1 MIEIIC
7 DNCERTFSVENDQAG
22 SKVPC
27 PLCGDINRVPAEGD
41 GGAREA
47 MRPARSAPPPTREP
61 EGEREICV
69 VRPAMFRAHPFRYLL
84 LVLLFAGGIGL
95 AVVVPIEGSLPP
107 WLSWLGLGA
116 AAVGMVLW
124 LIWWIGSTRWMKLS
138 ITNKR
143 TVRHEGLIR
152 RHSTEVL
159 HDHVRSVD
167 INQSFM
173 QRILGV
179 GYIGI
184 DSAGQDDI
192 EIEMRDIPNPYEVK
206 KVIDTYRKM

>member
-1 MIEIIC
+1 
-7 DNCERTFSVENDQAG
+7 
-22 SKVPC
+22 
-27 PLCGDINRVPAEGD
+27 
-41 GGAREA
+41 
-47 MRPARSAPPPTREP
+47 
-61 EGEREICV
+61 
-69 VRPAMFRAHPFRYLL
+69 MFRAHPFRYLL

-95 AVVVPIEGSLPP
+95 GIVVPIEGSLPP
-107 WLSWLGLGA
+107 WLGWLGLGA